1 MKLLV
6 ASDIH
11 LTNYNAFNEEILGQ
25 PQTGSRLEC
34 LLGALSYF
42 FNYGRDHSIL
52 YYVINGDLFDKRQ
65 RDNPTTLAYIR
76 ARLAEYV
83 SCLPKEAVVYLN
95 VGNHDELGRDVY
107 PNSLVDFSYLDSRF
121 AVIDKV
127 QLFNLTDGSQLLFV
141 PYTENVEQSKK
152 EIKEVIEGME
162 GPITVFAHTGV
173 EGGVQGRWQH
183 RLEGA
188 YSLSDLGYDQ
198 PNVNA
203 VILGHYHNRYF
214 IKKRPKPAW
223 YVGDLLGLSFNDL
236 NKDGSGADRGFDEI
250 DTLTGKHTFV
260 NLSKLYPTF
269 NQFDYDESKV
279 SAYQELAKDNYLKLV
294 FSDNDTLSEFMIG
307 PYKDFN
313 QAHVQLSIS
322 PAKTSENALEE
333 ELDHNASDYE
343 LVKSYC
349 EDKYPEVTKSALNYL
364 MKARESD

>member
-1 MKLLV
+1 MKVLV

-11 LTNYNAFNEEILGQ
+11 LTNYNAFNAEVPGQ
-25 PQTGSRLEC
+25 PQTGTRLEN
-34 LLGALSYF
+34 LLCALADF
-42 FNYGRDHSIL
+42 FNYGRDHNIL
-52 YYVINGDLFDKRQ
+52 HYVINGDLFDKRQ

-83 SCLPKEAVVYLN
+83 NDLPKEAVVYLN

-107 PNSLVDFSYLDSRF
+107 PNSLVDLPWLDKRF
-121 AVIDKV
+121 LVVDKV
-127 QLFNLTDGSQLLFV
+127 QLFNLADGSQLFFV

-152 EIKEVIEGME
+152 EIKEEIDGME

-198 PNVNA
+198 PSVEA

-214 IKKRPKPAW
+214 IKKQPKPAW

-236 NKDGSGADRGFDEI
+236 NKDGSGADRGFDEV
-250 DTLTGKHTFV
+250 DTLNGKHTFI
-260 NLSKLYPTF
+260 NLSDKYPTF
-269 NQFDYDESKV
+269 NQFNYDEDRLLE
-279 SAYQELAKDNYLKLV
+279 YQELAKDNYLKLM
-294 FSDNDTLSEFMIG
+294 FDDNDTLSEFMSG

-313 QAHVQLSIS
+313 QAHVQLSIT
-322 PAKTSENALEE
+322 PNKTSENALEE
-333 ELDHNASDYE
+333 ELGHTTSDYD

-349 EDKYPEVTKSALNYL
+349 EEKYPEVTEPALNYL

>member
-11 LTNYNAFNEEILGQ
+11 LTNYNAFNAEVSGL
-25 PQTGSRLEC
+25 PQMGTRLVN
-34 LLGALSYF
+34 LLSSLSYF
-42 FNYGRDHSIL
+42 FQYGRDRNIK

-65 RDNPTTLAYIR
+65 RDNPTTLASIR
-76 ARLAEYV
+76 ALLAEYV
-83 SCLPKEAVVYLN
+83 SNLPKEAVVYLN

-107 PNSLVDFSYLDSRF
+107 PNSLADFPYLDSRF
-121 AVIDKV
+121 VVINKV
-127 QLFNLTDGSQLLFV
+127 QSFNLDDGSNLFFV

-152 EIKEVIEGME
+152 DIKESIKDMK
-162 GPITVFAHTGV
+162 GPTTVFAHTGV

-198 PNVNA
+198 PNVKA
-203 VILGHYHNRYF
+203 IILGHYHNRYF
-214 IKKRPKPAW
+214 IKKQPKPAW

-260 NLSKLYPTF
+260 NLSKLFPTF
-269 NQFDYDESKV
+269 NLFDYDESKV

-294 FSDNDTLSEFMIG
+294 FDDNDTLSEFMSG

-322 PAKTSENALEE
+322 PSKTSENSLDE

>member
-11 LTNYNAFNEEILGQ
+11 LTNYNAFNEEISGQ
-25 PQTGSRLEC
+25 PQTGSRLEH
-34 LLGALSYF
+34 LLSALSYF
-42 FNYGRDHSIL
+42 FCYGRDRGIM

-65 RDNPTTLAYIR
+65 RDNPTTLAYVR
-76 ARLAEYV
+76 AWLAG
-83 SCLPKEAVVYLN
+83 CAINLPKEAKVYFN

-107 PNSLVDFSYLDSRF
+107 PNSLVDLPYLDSRF
-121 AVIDKV
+121 VVINKV
-127 QLFNLTDGSQLLFV
+127 QSFNLDDGSQLFFV
-141 PYTENVEQSKK
+141 PYTENVGQSKND
-152 EIKEVIEGME
+152 IKESIKDMK
-162 GPITVFAHTGV
+162 GPTTVFAHTGV

-198 PNVNA
+198 PNVKA

-294 FSDNDTLSEFMIG
+294 FSDNDTLSEFMSG

-322 PAKTSENALEE
+322 PSKTSANALDE
-333 ELDHNASDYE
+333 ELEHNASDYE